1 MNTAAG
7 AGIVV
12 VGDALLDRD
21 VVGDVGR
28 LSPDAPVPVLDE
40 HTRRARPGGAALTA
54 SLAALEGNPVTL
66 VTALG
71 ADQAGEEVRALL
83 DRFGVRVIAA
93 AIVGATPEKIRF
105 LAGTRPLLRVDHGG
119 PPAPIEALPGD
130 AVAALRDA
138 PVVIVSDYG
147 RGLTANTTVRSTLQR
162 RHRPTVW
169 DPHPRGAE
177 PVPGATLVTPNL
189 AELRR
194 AFLSPAPPPIL
205 TSSRPHQS
213 LRAVADATNA
223 ARKAWNA
230 QAVATT
236 LGEGG
241 ALLVAGDG
249 PPLAVP
255 AEAVQGGDP
264 CGAGD
269 RFVAAV
275 ASRLLRGD
283 LLSEA
288 VIDAVAAAS
297 RFVAAGGAGAV
308 MATSQVTTD
317 SAPDPVGVEDLARR
331 IRSQGGTVVVAGG
344 CFDLLHAGHV
354 SLLESARRLGD
365 CLIVAVNSDASVRR
379 LKGQGRP
386 VVAQSD
392 RAALLTA
399 LACVDT
405 VVVFDDDSPVELLK
419 RIRPDVFV
427 KGADYS
433 SGSLPEAA
441 VLAAWGGQAVTVP
454 YLSGRSTTGL
464 LQLVAGIP

>member
-1 MNTAAG
+1 MNPPG
-7 AGIVV
+7 DRIVV
-12 VGDALLDRD
+12 IGDALLDRD
-21 VVGDVGR
+21 VEGDACR

-54 SLAALEGNPVTL
+54 SLAALAGDPVTL

-71 ADQAGEEVRALL
+71 ADEAGEELRALL
-83 DRFGVRVIAA
+83 DRFGVQVIAA
-93 AIVGATPEKIRF
+93 ASAGTTPEKIRF
-105 LAGTRPLLRVDHGG
+105 LAGSRPLLRVDRGG
-119 PPAPIEALPGD
+119 LPAPIGALPGR

-138 PVVIVSDYG
+138 AVVVVSDYG
-147 RGLTANTTVRSTLQR
+147 RGLTGNAEARSTLQR

-169 DPHPRGAE
+169 DPHPRGSQ

-189 AELRR
+189 AELRA
-194 AFLSPAPPPIL
+194 AFLSPAPLATP
-205 TSSRPHQS
+205 TSRRAHQS
-213 LRAVADATNA
+213 LRAVADATAA
-223 ARKAWNA
+223 ARQAWNV

-236 LGEGG
+236 LGEAG

-275 ASRLLRGD
+275 ASRLLRGG

-288 VIDAVAAAS
+288 ITDAVAAAG
-297 RFVAAGGAGAV
+297 RFVAAGGAGSV
-308 MATSQVTTD
+308 MAASQIPAE
-317 SAPDPVGVEDLARR
+317 SPPEPLGAEELARR
-331 IRSQGGTVVVAGG
+331 FRSQGGTVVVAGG

-379 LKGQGRP
+379 LKGRGRP
-386 VVAQSD
+386 VIAQSD
-392 RAALLTA
+392 RAALLAA

-405 VVVFDDDSPVELLK
+405 VVVFDDDSPVELLQ
-419 RIRPDVFV
+419 RIRPHVFV
-427 KGADYS
+427 KGGDYS
-433 SGSLPEAA
+433 SESLPEAA

-464 LQLVAGIP
+464 LQLASGIR